1 MTVEQFVSTIAT
13 LAGLTFVVGS
23 MFATG
28 LSLTVG
34 QIVQPLKN
42 ARLVILALVANF
54 ALVPLLGYVIT
65 LVIPL
70 DEPLKVGLIVLSTV
84 AGAPFLIKEVQASKG
99 KLSLGVGLMFLLMI
113 VTIFYVPLVLPLLLP
128 GVDVNAG
135 EIAKSLIVTML
146 IPIVIGLLVRSHSAE
161 GAKHWA
167 PVMNRVSGIA
177 LLLMLVAGLGL
188 NISNIIDLV
197 GSYGFLALVV
207 FVVGSLA
214 IGFVCGGR
222 DADVRSTLGLGTAQ
236 RNVAAAILVA
246 SLNFAGTD
254 TLTYVLVASIV
265 LPLILLPAA
274 RLIGKRRRGR
284 ETGPPRRTNR
294 RPRDASA
301 STSHTKG
308 QTWLRQNESPPRC
321 RWTGTKSGSPTAPW
335 CPPTTWTRSWA
346 GAARSS
352 RRSAWS
358 TPTSA
363 TRPRT
368 TGTRTTSTTSTTSI
382 RMGGLYPPIHVNAD
396 LRRTVLLGAT
406 WVYEGGCMAVRAR
419 DDIFKMSRPQGQED
433 RHLEEPQ
440 HHQERLVAHP
450 GAHGHPEHAQAQ
462 RHDHGRHRARR
473 VPVSGRLVRQAR
485 DAPGA
490 HEQPVGAVDAPRPQA
505 RPRLPPARD
514 RAARAARST
523 PSTRR
528 ARSSS
533 TCRRPRA
540 RSR

>member
-42 ARLVILALVANF
+42 ARLVILALIANF

-70 DEPLKVGLIVLSTV
+70 DEPLKIGLIVLSTV

-99 KLSLGVGLMFLLMI
+99 KLSLGVGLMFLLMV

-161 GAKHWA
+161 GAKRWA
-167 PVMNRVSGIA
+167 PVMNKVSGIA
-177 LLLMLVAGLGL
+177 LLIMLVTGLGL

-222 DADVRSTLGLGTAQ
+222 DAEVRSTLGLGTAQ

-246 SLNFAGTD
+246 SLNFAGTE
-254 TLTYVLVASIV
+254 TLPYVLVASIV

-274 RLIGKRRRGR
+274 RLIGKR
-284 ETGPPRRTNR
+284 
-294 RPRDASA
+294 
-301 STSHTKG
+301 
-308 QTWLRQNESPPRC
+308 
-321 RWTGTKSGSPTAPW
+321 
-335 CPPTTWTRSWA
+335 
-346 GAARSS
+346 GAAGGDGP
-352 RRSAWS
+352 AA
-358 TPTSA
+358 PDEAA
-363 TRPRT
+363 T
-368 TGTRTTSTTSTTSI
+368 
-382 RMGGLYPPIHVNAD
+382 A
-396 LRRTVLLGAT
+396 
-406 WVYEGGCMAVRAR
+406 
-419 DDIFKMSRPQGQED
+419 
-433 RHLEEPQ
+433 
-440 HHQERLVAHP
+440 
-450 GAHGHPEHAQAQ
+450 
-462 RHDHGRHRARR
+462 
-473 VPVSGRLVRQAR
+473 
-485 DAPGA
+485 
-490 HEQPVGAVDAPRPQA
+490 
-505 RPRLPPARD
+505 
-514 RAARAARST
+514 
-523 PSTRR
+523 
-528 ARSSS
+528 
-533 TCRRPRA
+533 
-540 RSR
+540 

>member
-1 MTVEQFVSTIAT
+1 M
-13 LAGLTFVVGS
+13 
-23 MFATG
+23 
-28 LSLTVG
+28 
-34 QIVQPLKN
+34 
-42 ARLVILALVANF
+42 ILALVANF

-70 DEPLKVGLIVLSTV
+70 DEPLKIGLIVLSTV

-167 PVMNRVSGIA
+167 PVMNRVSGVA

-274 RLIGKRRRGR
+274 RLIGKRG
-284 ETGPPRRTNR
+284 
-294 RPRDASA
+294 
-301 STSHTKG
+301 
-308 QTWLRQNESPPRC
+308 
-321 RWTGTKSGSPTAPW
+321 
-335 CPPTTWTRSWA
+335 A
-346 GAARSS
+346 G
-352 RRSAWS
+352 
-358 TPTSA
+358 
-363 TRPRT
+363 
-368 TGTRTTSTTSTTSI
+368 
-382 RMGGLYPPIHVNAD
+382 
-396 LRRTVLLGAT
+396 
-406 WVYEGGCMAVRAR
+406 
-419 DDIFKMSRPQGQED
+419 
-433 RHLEEPQ
+433 
-440 HHQERLVAHP
+440 ER
-450 GAHGHPEHAQAQ
+450 
-462 RHDHGRHRARR
+462 RARR
-473 VPVSGRLVRQAR
+473 TGRSGDRVTLVPRHLTRK
-485 DAPGA
+485 
-490 HEQPVGAVDAPRPQA
+490 
-505 RPRLPPARD
+505 D
-514 RAARAARST
+514 RHG
-523 PSTRR
+523 
-528 ARSSS
+528 
-533 TCRRPRA
+533 
-540 RSR
+540 